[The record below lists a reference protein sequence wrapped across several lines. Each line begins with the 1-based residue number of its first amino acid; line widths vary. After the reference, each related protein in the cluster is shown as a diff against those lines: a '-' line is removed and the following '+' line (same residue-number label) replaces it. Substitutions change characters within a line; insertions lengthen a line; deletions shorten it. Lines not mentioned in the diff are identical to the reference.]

1 MRKLILFL
9 FFASGI
15 SGLIYEIVW
24 TRIFTLLFGN
34 TTYAISTV
42 LTAFMA
48 GLAAGSFIFGRI
60 ADKFPIPNSQ
70 FSIFNFQFSIPNS
83 PIMLYAILE

>member
-60 ADKFPIPNSQ
+60 VDKLHNPDSEVPSHALCN
-70 FSIFNFQFSIPNS
+70 P
-83 PIMLYAILE
+83 

>member
-60 ADKFPIPNSQ
+60 VDKLQNNSQ
-70 FSIFNFQFSIPNS
+70 FSRPTIVGAPNS
-83 PIMLYAILE
+83 EVPSHALCNP

>member
-70 FSIFNFQFSIPNS
+70 FPIFNFQFSIFNS
-83 PIMLYAILE
+83 